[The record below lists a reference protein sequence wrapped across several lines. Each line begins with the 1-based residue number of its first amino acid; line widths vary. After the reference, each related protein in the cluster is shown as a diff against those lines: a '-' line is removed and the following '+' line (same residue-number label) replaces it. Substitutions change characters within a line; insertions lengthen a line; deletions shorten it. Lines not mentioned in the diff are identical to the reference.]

1 MPDPVQTPWSV
12 YMLRC
17 GDGSL
22 YTGIA
27 IDVSRRVAEH
37 QSGSRGARYLR
48 GRGPLKLVLQA
59 EVGDR
64 GSAARVELRIKRL
77 GKQEKERLLL
87 APARVRTLLDAAG
100 APPTAAERAAKRCR
114 ATNLTAVPETA
125 PPDGREEACEC

>member
-1 MPDPVQTPWSV
+1 
-12 YMLRC
+12 MLRC
-17 GDGSL
+17 SDGSL

-37 QSGSRGARYLR
+37 ATGSKGSRYLR

-64 GSAARVELRIKRL
+64 RSATRVELRIKRL

-87 APARVRTLLDAAG
+87 APERIKAMLDGAG
-100 APPTAAERAAKRCR
+100 
-114 ATNLTAVPETA
+114 
-125 PPDGREEACEC
+125 

>member
-1 MPDPVQTPWSV
+1 
-12 YMLRC
+12 MLRC
-17 GDGSL
+17 SDGSL

-37 QSGSRGARYLR
+37 ATGSKGSRYLR

-64 GSAARVELRIKRL
+64 GSATRVELRIKRL

-87 APARVRTLLDAAG
+87 APERIKAMLDGAG
-100 APPTAAERAAKRCR
+100 
-114 ATNLTAVPETA
+114 
-125 PPDGREEACEC
+125 